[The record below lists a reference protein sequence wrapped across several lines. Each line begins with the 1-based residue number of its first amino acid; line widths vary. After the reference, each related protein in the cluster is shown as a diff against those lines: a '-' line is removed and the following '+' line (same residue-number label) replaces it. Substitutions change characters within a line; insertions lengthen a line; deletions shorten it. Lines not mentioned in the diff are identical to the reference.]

1 MKFGNITEINLLGQ
15 LDDKCIYG
23 YAAKARLAW
32 NQKGQKVTITNLR
45 TNRDTV
51 ICAESCADALRQY
64 LANNAY

>member
-1 MKFGNITEINLLGQ
+1 MKIGNITEINLLSQ
-15 LDDKCIYG
+15 LDDKGIYG

-51 ICAESCADALRQY
+51 IGAESCADALRQY
-64 LANNAY
+64 LANNAF